1 MRTVRGENTLRRL
14 MSSRAPQP
22 PGRPPEV
29 DPPAAGGVPDIA
41 EQRLARP
48 AAVMAAGTAFSRVTG
63 LGRVI
68 ALAAALGVAESRLAD
83 AYNLANTL
91 PIVLYELALG
101 GVLSSVFI
109 PVLVEELRSRSR
121 EEAWRAVSA
130 MVTCAIAVL
139 LALTLVAV
147 LAAPLVIDVFSGRV
161 EGRAGEEQRELATF
175 FLRIFAPQIALFGV
189 AAIGQGLLNAH
200 GKFALPAFAPILNNV
215 VIIATFIA
223 FALIASGVPTS
234 ASVQASATEKWLL
247 ALGSTGGVAAMAAAY
262 WPSIRRLPGRI
273 RARFEFRHPAVRR
286 LARLSVWALVYAVT
300 NALGVVVS
308 FYLANQVQGGITAY
322 VIAFTFFQLPIGI
335 AAVSVTTAL
344 TPKLAAHHVDGDVQ
358 EFRRSY
364 ATGMRLLGLLM
375 LPSTAAYLVLADP
388 ITQILLEHGIA
399 KGRSAEFVASVLR
412 YFALGT
418 LPFAAF
424 QLLRAAFYARQDART
439 PAAVNVLENVVTV
452 GLDLALFPLMKV
464 QGLALA
470 HSLGYVV
477 GVAVLMV
484 PLARRIGGLY
494 GRDTLAE
501 LAKVTAGCAAMAGVM
516 LLVLAG
522 VRAAMEPG
530 DLRALVELAAGG
542 LAGAGVFVGA
552 AWALRV
558 RDLAFFLELLPGR
571 RGAAA
576 APAAG

>member
-1 MRTVRGENTLRRL
+1 
-14 MSSRAPQP
+14 MSSSDQTATR
-22 PGRPPEV
+22 G
-29 DPPAAGGVPDIA
+29 AGERGPDIA

-48 AAVMAAGTAFSRVTG
+48 AAVMAVGTALSRLTG

-68 ALAAALGVAESRLAD
+68 ALAAALGIAESRLAD

-121 EEAWRAVSA
+121 EDAWRAVSA
-130 MVTCAIAVL
+130 VVTCSMAVL
-139 LALTLVAV
+139 LALTVVAV

-161 EGRAGEEQRELATF
+161 EGRAAEEQRDLATF
-175 FLRIFAPQIALFGV
+175 FLRLFAPQVALFGL

-200 GKFALPAFAPILNNV
+200 GRFALPAFAPILNNV
-215 VIIATFIA
+215 VIIATFLA
-223 FALIASGVPTS
+223 FAAIVTGVPTA
-234 ASVQASATEKWLL
+234 ASVHASATEKWLL

-262 WPSIRRLPGRI
+262 WPSLRRLPGRI
-273 RARFEFRHPAVRR
+273 RARLEFRHPAVGR

-322 VIAFTFFQLPIGI
+322 TIAFTFFQLPIGI

-344 TPKLAAHHVDGDVQ
+344 TPKLAAHHVDGDVA

-375 LPSTAAYLVLADP
+375 LPATAAYLVLADP
-388 ITQILLEHGIA
+388 IAETLLEHGIA
-399 KGRSAEFVASVLR
+399 KGRSADFVASVLR

-439 PAAVNVLENVVTV
+439 PALVNVVENVVTV

-477 GVAVLMV
+477 GVALLLV
-484 PLARRIGGLY
+484 PLARRIGGVD
-494 GRDTLAE
+494 GRETLVE
-501 LAKVTAGCAAMAGVM
+501 LAKVCAASAAMAGVM
-516 LLVLAG
+516 LLAVAG
-522 VRAAMEPG
+522 VRAVMEPG
-530 DLRALVELAAGG
+530 DLRALAELLAGG
-542 LAGAGVFVGA
+542 LAGAAVFVGC

-558 RDLAFFLELLPGR
+558 RDLGFFLELLPSR
-571 RGAAA
+571 RGGP
-576 APAAG
+576 APTAG